1 MYMDSNSK
9 YSIQILRSSKDYILE
24 DSADTLVDGQ
34 PFYAKNEN
42 QLYVGNGQNIISVMN
57 PINLNRHMVTMWL
70 YYTDVKL
77 SSSVSEYNPQW
88 IKIVGEYLSTDMRS
102 YRVTCSRSTYID
114 ANGVE
119 KLDTSYIQCVD
130 RFNYMMGKGFSVIS
144 AWILGSQGQSNFKE
158 YLPITPA
165 FISEI
170 SGENSYLITPNDPD
184 NTTGTFYMQKNSG
197 QIFVRS
203 DVWDIVGL
211 GFNFDVCGRLIL
223 VSEGENLEFAKT
235 GYIMAIEDAPTK
247 G

>member
-1 MYMDSNSK
+1 MDSNSK
-9 YSIQILRSSKDYILE
+9 CNIQILRSSKNYILE
-24 DSADTLVDGQ
+24 DSADTLSDGQ
-34 PFYAKNEN
+34 PFYAKKEN
-42 QLYVGNGQNIISVMN
+42 QLYVGNGQNIISTMN
-57 PINLNRHMVTMWL
+57 PINLNKHMVTMWL

-77 SSSVSEYNPQW
+77 SSTVAEHNPQW
-88 IKIVGEYLSTDMRS
+88 IKIVGEYLSTDIRS
-102 YRVTCSRSTYID
+102 FRSTCSRSTYID

-119 KLDTSYIQCVD
+119 KLDTSYKHCVD
-130 RFNYMMGKGFSVIS
+130 RFNYMMDRGFTVIS
-144 AWILGSQGQSNFKE
+144 AWILGSQGQTNYKD
-158 YLPITPA
+158 YLPINPA

-170 SGENSYLITPNDPD
+170 SGKNNYLITPSDPD

-211 GFNFDVCGRLIL
+211 SFNSDVCGRLIL

-235 GYIMAIEDAPTK
+235 GYIMAIEDVPTK